1 MQKVEFKAK
10 VARSFEEIIN
20 HVVSAY
26 NRGLPHFTPTE
37 QIHQNHAVL
46 CGSGPTITEHVEEIR
61 AHKERKHCVVSL
73 NASHDYLISHD
84 IIPDV
89 HVSVDPRP
97 RIIKG
102 FRQIRDDIIYLIATQ
117 CHPGV
122 FEHLKGKRVY
132 LWNSYSAELHEFA
145 EKNRWGRKFGMVH
158 GGTTAGLRGIVL
170 LYLMGYRYFHLY
182 GMDCS
187 FEKERN
193 IDGTMPKNHE
203 YIKIN
208 GRTFLT
214 DRQMM
219 AQAMEM
225 GKVAQQ
231 TPGAKYK
238 CYGDT
243 LMASIIEEG
252 RAYGREEFFLPS
264 EDFHRVRPKAAL
276 SLHGSGPLI
285 DDKFVASS
293 ADLPAYIGTAPDLE
307 KGSDGVHLY

>member
-10 VARSFEEIIN
+10 VAKDFEEVVKHII
-20 HVVSAY
+20 SAY
-26 NRGLPHFTPTE
+26 SRGLPAFAPTE
-37 QIHQNHAVL
+37 KAHNNHAVL
-46 CGSGPTITEHVEEIR
+46 CGSGPTIKEFVEEIR
-61 AHKERKHCVVSL
+61 AHKERKHNIVSL
-73 NASHDYLISHD
+73 NASHDYLISNG
-84 IIPDV
+84 IIPNV
-89 HVSVDPRP
+89 HVSVDPRA

-102 FRQIRDDIIYLIATQ
+102 FRQLKDDICYLIASQ
-117 CHPGV
+117 CHPGI
-122 FEHLKGKRVY
+122 FEHLKDHRVY

-145 EKNRWGRKFGMVH
+145 NKQGWKGFGMVH
-158 GGTTAGLRGIVL
+158 GGTTAGLRAIVL
-170 LYLMGYRYFHLY
+170 LYLMGYRRFHLY

-203 YIKIN
+203 RIKIN
-208 GRTFLT
+208 GRDFLT

-243 LMASIIEEG
+243 LMAAIIKAG
-252 RAYGREEFFLPS
+252 RTYGREEFCLPD
-264 EDFHRVRPKAAL
+264 EDFHRVRPKTTL

-285 DDKFVASS
+285 DGELIASS
-293 ADLPAYIGTAPDLE
+293 ADLPAYIGATPNLKDGA
-307 KGSDGVHLY
+307 DGVHLY